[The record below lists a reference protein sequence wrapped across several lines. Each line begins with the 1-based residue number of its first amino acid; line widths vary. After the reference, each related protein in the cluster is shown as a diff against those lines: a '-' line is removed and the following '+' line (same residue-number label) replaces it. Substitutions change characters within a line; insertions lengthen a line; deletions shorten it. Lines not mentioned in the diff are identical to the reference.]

1 MNHRRS
7 LTLTVLDGLVLL
19 FLIGVGLMC
28 APLLLASLFWLL
40 CGAPHQP

>member
-7 LTLTVLDGLVLL
+7 PFLAALDGLVLL
-19 FLIGVGLMC
+19 FVIAVALMC
-28 APLLLASLFWLL
+28 APVLLASIFWLL